1 MKHIQLLFA
10 AMTFATTGFC
20 QKGETAIEFNL
31 TDLNDGW
38 AVNVSRIDGSG
49 GMSIYNDTVKNNER
63 KFTIKCDSVTDN
75 TYFMVGLSKNQ
86 YRTRSSY
93 AMIYVKDG
101 STTTVSGSGMYP
113 KHWTVKSQNPRQ
125 AFENKMT
132 DAVKDYYKQIDDI
145 NFSADTVTSN
155 KGRKKLYEIT
165 DDLFDKIQEKEMSIM
180 KSLPVDEF
188 WLENLRRSC
197 GVINY
202 EGNKYK
208 YYKEVEELFNRLS
221 DEQKATK
228 TGKSIYLSLYG
239 KAPATG
245 DEINDYDLYDI
256 NGKVHHLADY
266 KGKWLLLDFSS
277 YYCGPCRMFGMALKY
292 FYEHGLGKNF
302 EIITITCDTKG
313 QFEEMA
319 AKEKYISPLFHDRD
333 EKDGLF
339 ALNKIGAYPTFYT
352 VNPEGKITEIFMGV
366 DLGRIIAAAKK
377 AGDFSPEYKTQ
388 NGVTVVKNPESAN
401 FGGLIIESVELY
413 KDSTVVNV
421 ANMTYSIASHTTLRY
436 DGGKKSCKILS
447 SSIGFDKFTSYTDG
461 MKSAR
466 LTFEPLP
473 QNIKTFDFVEGDC
486 ERCFK
491 IEGIKVRK

>member
-31 TDLNDGW
+31 TDLTDGW
-38 AVNVSRIDGSG
+38 AVNVFRIDGSG

-86 YRTRSSY
+86 YRTRSSD

-145 NFSADTVTSN
+145 NFSSDTVTSN
-155 KGRKKLYEIT
+155 KGRKKLYDMT

-197 GVINY
+197 GAINY

-245 DEINDYDLYDI
+245 DKINDYDLYDI

-277 YYCGPCRMFGMALKY
+277 YYCGPY
-292 FYEHGLGKNF
+292 F
-302 EIITITCDTKG
+302 
-313 QFEEMA
+313 
-319 AKEKYISPLFHDRD
+319 P
-333 EKDGLF
+333 
-339 ALNKIGAYPTFYT
+339 KIQ
-352 VNPEGKITEIFMGV
+352 K
-366 DLGRIIAAAKK
+366 
-377 AGDFSPEYKTQ
+377 
-388 NGVTVVKNPESAN
+388 
-401 FGGLIIESVELY
+401 
-413 KDSTVVNV
+413 
-421 ANMTYSIASHTTLRY
+421 
-436 DGGKKSCKILS
+436 
-447 SSIGFDKFTSYTDG
+447 
-461 MKSAR
+461 
-466 LTFEPLP
+466 
-473 QNIKTFDFVEGDC
+473 
-486 ERCFK
+486 
-491 IEGIKVRK
+491 